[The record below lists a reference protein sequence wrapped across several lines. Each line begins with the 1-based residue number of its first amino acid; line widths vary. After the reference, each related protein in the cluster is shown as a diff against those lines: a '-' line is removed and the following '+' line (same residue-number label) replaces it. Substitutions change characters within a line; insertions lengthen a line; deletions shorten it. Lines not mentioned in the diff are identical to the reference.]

1 MVLIPNKTGN
11 SLWLL
16 DEFLGEKRKP
26 RPLEYSD
33 TRQPGFSKIF
43 VMAKGDKGVA
53 VENLETNQM
62 TEQLISEMVK
72 ILGKD
77 QVKQELEDLICY
89 SYDSTNM
96 IEMPGVVVF
105 PKRQQRFLAY

>member
-1 MVLIPNKTGN
+1 LVLIPNKTGN

-43 VMAKGDKGVA
+43 YILKEE
-53 VENLETNQM
+53 ENEIRNAAMEQILERAR
-62 TEQLISEMVK
+62 
-72 ILGKD
+72 
-77 QVKQELEDLICY
+77 QEWE
-89 SYDSTNM
+89 
-96 IEMPGVVVF
+96 
-105 PKRQQRFLAY
+105 